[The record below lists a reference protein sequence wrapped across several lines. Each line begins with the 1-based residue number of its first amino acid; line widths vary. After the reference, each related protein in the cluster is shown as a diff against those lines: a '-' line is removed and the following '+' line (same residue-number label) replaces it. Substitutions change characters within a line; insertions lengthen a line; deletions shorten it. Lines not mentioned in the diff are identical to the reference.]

1 MIGTRCDPRPVDF
14 DTGTGGNGVRSD
26 RPKWVG
32 RGRLEGRHVTERG
45 LVATLTIDST
55 TETRRTA
62 MRALTVAALGALLV
76 AFLSVAAVRHG
87 FFDLRVYHGA
97 ISFWVNDGGQLYDYL
112 LPKTEYGFTYPPFAA
127 LVMSPMALL
136 SWHGAITVSVALS
149 VAATCVLI
157 YWLVGPLIVR
167 RGWPRWFAFAIS
179 LELAAALE
187 PVRET
192 VNFGQVNLILLAL
205 VAWDVLVLMRGGNRL
220 AGLGIGLATAIK
232 LTPGVFIIYLI
243 VTKRWR
249 AAAVSC
255 GAAAAATWLAATI
268 APDASRVFW
277 TDAVW
282 NTDRVGSTAF
292 VSNQSLNGIVSR
304 LDPLDPSGSLW
315 AALALL
321 AFAIWAVRVRR
332 AVDLGDDVAAL
343 ALTGIFGC
351 LLSPITWVHH
361 LVWALPAVTL
371 LFDHGLDTAR
381 SRRSRNGL
389 LLLAVGSYALL
400 SSRAV
405 WAFEYQYT
413 GWGLLGANLY
423 VGLLCVLLVVLPLRR
438 RPGTQTATDLAGR
451 PTAADLPDLVDLDRK
466 VNAAFEAK
474 DAGMLEDSLAQERPL
489 VGARQP

>member
-1 MIGTRCDPRPVDF
+1 
-14 DTGTGGNGVRSD
+14 
-26 RPKWVG
+26 
-32 RGRLEGRHVTERG
+32 VTERG
-45 LVATLTIDST
+45 RVATLTIATTTETT
-55 TETRRTA
+55 TETRRVA
-62 MRALTVAALGALLV
+62 VRALTVAGLGALVV
-76 AFLSVAAVRHG
+76 AFLSVAAARHG
-87 FFDLRVYHGA
+87 FFDLRVYYGA

-127 LVMSPMALL
+127 VVMAPMAFLN
-136 SWHGAITVSVALS
+136 WHGAITVSVALS
-149 VAATCVLI
+149 VVAMSALV

-179 LELAAALE
+179 LELAAAME

-192 VNFGQVNLILLAL
+192 VNFGQVNLVLLAL
-205 VAWDVLVLMRGGNRL
+205 VAFDVLVLMRGGHRL
-220 AGLGIGLATAIK
+220 SGIGIGLATAIK
-232 LTPGVFIIYLI
+232 LTPGVFIIYLL
-243 VTKRWR
+243 VTRRWR

-255 GAAAAATWLAATI
+255 GTAAAATWLAATI

-304 LDPLDPSGSLW
+304 LDPLDPSVSLW

-321 AFAIWAVRVRR
+321 SFAIWAVRVRR
-332 AVDLGDDVAAL
+332 AVDYGDDVAAL

-371 LFDHGLDTAR
+371 LLDHSLDTLRSAW
-381 SRRSRNGL
+381 SRRRL
-389 LLLAVGSYALL
+389 FLLAVVSYALL

-405 WAFEYQYT
+405 WAFEYHYT

-423 VGLLCVLLVVLPLRR
+423 VGLLCGLLIVLPLRQR
-438 RPGTQTATDLAGR
+438 RGTQTMTGTAGR

-466 VNAAFEAK
+466 VNAAFDAK
-474 DAGMLEDSLAQERPL
+474 DAGLPLEDSLTESRSL